1 MSYLWPKVSTQKI
14 TGEKT
19 SAPVCLCE
27 PDWAAKALTD
37 TDNRGR
43 MARGGDEKQ
52 NWRAWLQGSRLC
64 CVSHCG
70 NLSLCIRFFFFFMCA
85 GTFDQLAHGWL
96 SAGFRTS
103 ESSVTHSHTLS
114 KRPYYTTRV
123 FSAGIMPYCLF
134 SLSINN
140 NSWANNES
148 ICAQSGQG
156 VSVFGRDKKFG
167 FHSHQKRPETN
178 WSTHLLGQL
187 FVSENNCLVLTVK
200 CLKIYLLI
208 SIHCYYG

>member
-1 MSYLWPKVSTQKI
+1 MSTQKI

-19 SAPVCLCE
+19 SATVCLCE
-27 PDWAAKALTD
+27 PDWAAKASTD
-37 TDNRGR
+37 TD
-43 MARGGDEKQ
+43 
-52 NWRAWLQGSRLC
+52 RATREEEWWEAEMKSKTEGLDFKGHSFAVFHIVEIL
-64 CVSHCG
+64 VYV
-70 NLSLCIRFFFFFMCA
+70 FDFFMCA
-85 GTFDQLAHGWL
+85 DRFDQLAHGWL

-103 ESSVTHSHTLS
+103 KSSVTHSHTLS
-114 KRPYYTTRV
+114 KWPYYTTRV
-123 FSAGIMPYCLF
+123 FNAGIMLYCLF

-156 VSVFGRDKKFG
+156 VSVFWRDKKFG

-178 WSTHLLGQL
+178 WSPHLLGQL